1 MKKIEKTVDALF
13 NTVNDIERIGDHAE
27 NLAEIAQSAIDGQVS
42 FSEQG
47 QNEISDMYNK
57 VISSYTYALEA
68 MVTSDVHL
76 ACKVIKM
83 EEQVD
88 IMEESCRVNH
98 MRRLNNNLCS
108 IDNGIIYLEILSNL
122 ERISDHAANI
132 AEKVIQQKTGDN

>member
-1 MKKIEKTVDALF
+1 
-13 NTVNDIERIGDHAE
+13 
-27 NLAEIAQSAIDGQVS
+27 
-42 FSEQG
+42 
-47 QNEISDMYNK
+47 MYNK
-57 VISSYTYALEA
+57 VISAYTYALEA
-68 MVTSDVHL
+68 MATSDVNL

-108 IDNGIIYLEILSNL
+108 IDNGVIYLEILTNL

-132 AEKVIQQKTGDN
+132 AEKVIQQKIGDK